1 MRFDEQV
8 HWSEGLFLQP
18 HHLQR
23 MQRLLEDLSRKQRQL
38 VLPFAYGWC
47 DLEIDLDALK
57 SRRIVVKRMSA
68 VMPDGQELSMPG
80 NCSLSPLTLN
90 YDESNVNGLMIYLR
104 LPRWS
109 DIEPNQNND
118 GGRNGRFVLRETSI
132 KDENTSDNEIPVMM
146 RSLNASLTADA
157 ADVDNFTLL
166 PLCRVNWTV
175 INSSQP
181 SLRLDD
187 NYMPPFITVS
197 DDCPLLSMCS
207 ESLFQM
213 RSARNSLTTALADEG
228 YDPSAVT
235 PRNLVKLIKLKIL
248 MHYEN
253 RLNLELVPDRITPFN
268 LYLEL
273 VSMLGELQSMDPFSH
288 AEQLQQYDHDDAR
301 PAFRHVLDV
310 IRSILMQG
318 GVSSALAFA
327 FKGSDNHSYLEL
339 SFDDERITSSTNVF
353 LALSYGGDLVDRVK
367 DIEAGD
373 KFRLLDRDSFGDRIR
388 GVKLVRLRYPPQ
400 FLPSLS
406 NTVWFRL
413 MNRESERMWS
423 MIAEE
428 KCMIIDCVQ
437 ELFPN
442 LKATL
447 YVSIEEQS

>member
-1 MRFDEQV
+1 
-8 HWSEGLFLQP
+8 
-18 HHLQR
+18 
-23 MQRLLEDLSRKQRQL
+23 
-38 VLPFAYGWC
+38 
-47 DLEIDLDALK
+47 
-57 SRRIVVKRMSA
+57 
-68 VMPDGQELSMPG
+68 
-80 NCSLSPLTLN
+80 
-90 YDESNVNGLMIYLR
+90 
-104 LPRWS
+104 
-109 DIEPNQNND
+109 
-118 GGRNGRFVLRETSI
+118 
-132 KDENTSDNEIPVMM
+132 
-146 RSLNASLTADA
+146 
-157 ADVDNFTLL
+157 
-166 PLCRVNWTV
+166 
-175 INSSQP
+175 
-181 SLRLDD
+181 
-187 NYMPPFITVS
+187 MPPFITVS

-373 KFRLLDRDSFGDRIR
+373 KFSFLDWDSFGDRIR